1 MATPNIVFVPGIFG
15 SLLGVSFGPRAR
27 GYFVWVSPETAL
39 TGQLLQLQL
48 ANDGVSPGPLTF
60 GVSLSPLG
68 LIRETYGP
76 MIAWMNAQPWNVL
89 TVPYDWRLSVLVSAR
104 AVLATINAAFGQAP
118 IIFVCHSMGG
128 LVARAV
134 YALLVQAGQGG
145 QVAGM
150 VTMGTPHFGS
160 WAIQRGFFG
169 IEPFY
174 ALLQRAAGLLGPWL
188 PGYRE
193 DFLDAIVASWPG
205 WYELAPWRDSGP
217 LAIADPATAQALYQV
232 GTYAGGNRYVRQDL
246 LNAAA
251 VTQDFLAPA
260 IPFGQVRCI
269 RGKNYVTA
277 YEVNPPN
284 PLSQVNGYKY
294 TGGGDGTVPIDNA
307 TVASAFNTDLQS
319 LHGEMPLD
327 QHVWAA
333 VKWNVQAL
341 AGPGA

>member
-1 MATPNIVFVPGIFG
+1 MAKPNIVFLPGIFG
-15 SLLGVSFGPRAR
+15 SMIGLSFGPKAR
-27 GYFVWVSPETAL
+27 GYFVWVSPEVAL
-39 TGQLLQLQL
+39 TGELLQLQL
-48 ANDGVSPGPLTF
+48 AADGVSPGPLTF
-60 GVSLSPLG
+60 GVPFQPLAM
-68 LIRETYGP
+68 IRESYGP
-76 MIAWMNAQPWNVL
+76 MIAWMQAQPWNVL
-89 TVPYDWRLSVLVSAR
+89 TVPYDWRLSVRVSAQ
-104 AVLATINAAFGQAP
+104 AVLATIQAAYGQQP

-134 YALLVQAGQGG
+134 YALLVTAGLGQ
-145 QVAGM
+145 QVAGL

-174 ALLQRAAGLLGPWL
+174 TLLEKVAGLIGPWL

-217 LAIADPATAQALYQV
+217 LFISDPATAAALYQV
-232 GTYAGGNRYVRQDL
+232 GTYQGGNPYVRQDL
-246 LNAAA
+246 LDAAA
-251 VTQDFLAPA
+251 VTQDYLAPA
-260 IPFGQVRCI
+260 IPFGKVFCI
-269 RGKNYVTA
+269 RGKNFVTA

-284 PLSQVNGYKY
+284 PLSKLEGYKY
-294 TGGGDGTVPIDNA
+294 TGGGDGTVPLDNA
-307 TVASAFNTDLQS
+307 TVASATNMDLQS
-319 LHGEMPLD
+319 LHGDMPLD

-333 VKWNVQAL
+333 VKWAVQAL